1 MTYSKGNKYTVKV
14 VTDDTPQTGSIAKIF
29 SAGLSGSTVNTFDT
43 IRFGVYSAEGDGIV
57 SSSFTTLSDNFVLT
71 NGSYLEG
78 PIVGFK
84 LNAAGSVLVYF
95 NDGGNGNDLSY

>member
-1 MTYSKGNKYTVKV
+1 MTYAKGWKYTVQV
-14 VTDDTPQTGSIAKIF
+14 VTDTTAITGSIAKIF
-29 SAGLSGSTVNTFDT
+29 SAGLSGSTVNEFDT
-43 IRFGVYSAEGDGIV
+43 VRFGVHSNAGDGIV

-84 LNAAGSVLVYF
+84 LEAAGSVLVYF
-95 NDGGNGNDLSY
+95 ND